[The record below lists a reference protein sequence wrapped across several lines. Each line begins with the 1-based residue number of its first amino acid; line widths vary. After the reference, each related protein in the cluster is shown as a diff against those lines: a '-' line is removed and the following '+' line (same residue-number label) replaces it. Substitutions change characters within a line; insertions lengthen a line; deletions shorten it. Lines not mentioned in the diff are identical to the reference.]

1 MPGATVTRR
10 MTRDN
15 DLLVPGWHLSLPW
28 VRDPFELNETFT
40 SMQNGPDPDALIILY
55 HHNQKGVFHVR

>member
-1 MPGATVTRR
+1 